1 MVDEKLTYYEA
12 RAWFWTRTV
21 VWLVPAFV
29 ITSAVIYLFWGYFEL
44 TGSGSLRVWLSIVE
58 GISAVLVGLLGAAIS
73 LEFPWMR
80 LGRRYGYV
88 LNGPVCAIISGLAAF
103 LLSGAVLSILQNDPY
118 HPLSQAD
125 TQTAYMLLQ
134 FGIGASMFWGFI
146 LGSWF
151 AMRRDKYF
159 VEQI

>member
-1 MVDEKLTYYEA
+1 MVNEKLSYYEA
-12 RAWFWTRTV
+12 RSWFWTRTF

-29 ITSAVIYLFWGYFEL
+29 VTGFTLYAFWDYFEL
-44 TGSGSLRVWLSIVE
+44 TGSSSLRMWLSVGE
-58 GISAVLVGLLGAAIS
+58 GVGAVLVGLLAALIS

-80 LGRRYGYV
+80 LGRSYGCM
-88 LNGPVCAIISGLAAF
+88 LNGLVCAVISGLAAF
-103 LLSGAVLSILQNDPY
+103 LLSGAILSILQNDPY
-118 HPLSQAD
+118 HPPSQAGVE
-125 TQTAYMLLQ
+125 TAYLLMQ
-134 FGIGASMFWGFI
+134 FGVGASIFWGFI

>member
-1 MVDEKLTYYEA
+1 MVNEKLSYDEA
-12 RAWFWTRTV
+12 RLWFWTRTF

-29 ITSAVIYLFWGYFEL
+29 VTGVALYGFWDYFEL
-44 TGSGSLRVWLSIVE
+44 TGPSSLRLWLSVGE
-58 GISAVLVGLLGAAIS
+58 GAGSVLIGLLGALIS

-80 LGRRYGYV
+80 LGRGYGCL
-88 LNGPVCAIISGLAAF
+88 LNGPVCAVISGLGAF
-103 LLSGAVLSILQNDPY
+103 LLSGAILSILQNDPY
-118 HPLSQAD
+118 HPPSQASVE
-125 TQTAYMLLQ
+125 TEYLLMQ
-134 FGIGASMFWGFI
+134 FGVGASIFWGFI